1 MPARAAGRRT
11 LERRQR
17 SEARG
22 RIVAAAEEALSTRRL
37 RELSVDDVMQTAGM
51 SRTIFY
57 RHFDDLF
64 DLVLTVAAGAFEELL
79 SLQQSLLDE
88 RIEDPAAL
96 VDAMR
101 AAVNVFAEHGPLIRA
116 VAEGAALDE
125 EVEVAYNRM
134 FERVVEL
141 TARFLEERSALP
153 HEQVPELARALTH
166 MNVGYLLDAFGGDP
180 RVPPEVA
187 TSTVLTTWAAIAG
200 P

>member
-1 MPARAAGRRT
+1 MPARAASRRT

-17 SEARG
+17 GEARQ
-22 RIVAAAEEALSTRRL
+22 RLVAAAEETLRSHRL

-79 SLQQSLLDE
+79 ELQRQIL
-88 RIEDPAAL
+88 EDRAEEPAAL
-96 VDAMR
+96 VEAMT

-125 EVEVAYNRM
+125 EVEVAYNEM
-134 FERVVEL
+134 FDRFVEL
-141 TARFLEERSALP
+141 TARFLADRSAIP
-153 HEQVPELARALTH
+153 PEQSGELARALTF
-166 MNVGYLLDAFGGDP
+166 MNVGYLLDAFGGEA
-180 RVPPEVA
+180 RVTPQIA
-187 TSTVLTTWAAIAG
+187 TSTVLATWAAIAG